1 MSNGKVNHA
10 GKIFYTINSRE
21 NKKQFLEHVN
31 VKIATLKM
39 KMNIANHGLNL
50 DTVPRNL

>member
-10 GKIFYTINSRE
+10 GKILYTINDRG
-21 NKKQFLEHVN
+21 NQKTILEHAN